1 MTHPAEASLRR
12 AIAATQSHIADLMTP
27 PNAVQKMT
35 HAQHERL
42 ILLCRD
48 AETLQTMVDRT

>member
-12 AIAATQSHIADLMTP
+12 AIAATQTHVADLMTP
-27 PNAVQKMT
+27 PNAVQQMT
-35 HAQHERL
+35 HEHRERL

-48 AETLQTMVDRT
+48 AETLQKMVDRT